1 MRALLKSCVLA
12 TVCCVTAAA
21 QCEIRLP
28 NILSSH
34 AVLQRDQPVT
44 IWGWG
49 APEERVEV
57 AFHNQKVSTTTDS
70 LGHWQ
75 VTLAPESAG
84 GPYPMV
90 VRGSNVIT
98 LTDILVGDV
107 YIASGQSNMGYPL
120 TGIPPSIMPDAKQI
134 IASANDPQLRLLRTP
149 HNTAT
154 YPLEDQPAAWQ
165 QCSPESAAGFSALG
179 YLFGLGIQ
187 RREHV
192 PIGVITTAFGG
203 SPGIA
208 WVSMDTLSR
217 SPQLLPE
224 FAYWSYFADRQG
236 EVPLTGRRLNAAK
249 RVPGSAQKKGGVL
262 VGMLYPNLD
271 MWRPASL
278 YNAMIAPFTKYA
290 IKGVVWY
297 QGESSTEP
305 IRADSYLNT
314 FSSMIADWRKHWQQG
329 NFPFIYVQIS
339 SFTGRP
345 TVSWGKVRDAQRRAL
360 AVANTAMVVSLDV
373 GNPTLV
379 HPTDKRTVAD
389 RMLLAARGLVYGE
402 NVEYSGPLFR
412 EARPEADGLRIW
424 FDHATGL
431 HAKSDAAQG
440 FEVAGQDR
448 HFFPATGVIQG
459 ETVLVSNPQVPT
471 PRYVRYAWSNNAMDA
486 NLYNGANLPASTFT
500 TEPEMAPPVAP

>member
-1 MRALLKSCVLA
+1 MSTFLKSCVLA
-12 TVCCVTAAA
+12 SLCFLVAAA
-21 QCEIRLP
+21 HPEIRVP
-28 NILSSH
+28 NVLSDH
-34 AVLQRDQPVT
+34 AVLQRGKPVT

-49 APEERVEV
+49 APAERVEIT
-57 AFHNQKVSTTTDS
+57 FHHQTISTTTDPF
-70 LGHWQ
+70 GHWQ
-75 VTLAPESAG
+75 ATLAPEAAG
-84 GPYPMV
+84 GPFKLV
-90 VRGSNVIT
+90 IRGSNVIT
-98 LTDILVGDV
+98 LRDILVGDV

-134 IASANDPQLRLLRTP
+134 IAAANNPRLRLLRTP
-149 HNTAT
+149 RNTAT
-154 YPLEDQPAAWQ
+154 YPLQDQPAAWQ

-187 RREHV
+187 QQEHV

-203 SPGIA
+203 SPAIS

-236 EVPLTGRRLNAAK
+236 EIPLTGARLKAAG
-249 RVPGSAQKKGGVL
+249 RSPDTAQKRGGL
-262 VGMLYPNLD
+262 FVGMRYPNLD

-290 IKGVVWY
+290 IQGVIWY

-314 FSSMIADWRKHWQQG
+314 FTSMIGDWRNHWQQG

-373 GNPTLV
+373 GNPVLV
-379 HPTDKRTVAD
+379 HPTDKRTVAN
-389 RMLLAARGLVYGE
+389 RLVLAARGLIYGE
-402 NVEYSGPLFR
+402 NVHYIGPLFV
-412 EARPEADGLRIW
+412 EARPESNGLRVW
-424 FDHATGL
+424 FDHANGL
-431 HAKSDAAQG
+431 HSKSGAVQG
-440 FEVAGQDR
+440 FELAGSDR
-448 HFFPATGVIQG
+448 RFVPAAAVIRND
-459 ETVLVSNPQVPT
+459 TVLVSSPQVPA

-486 NLYNGANLPASTFT
+486 NLENAAGLPASTFT
-500 TEPEMAPPVAP
+500 TEPDMPIPVAP